1 MKRAPGASR
10 VKKYP
15 GNFCCN
21 MPSDQMKPSFTI
33 LAIYSEDDF
42 WDLVNKGVIK
52 TSFKRT

>member
-21 MPSDQMKPSFTI
+21 MPSDQIKPSFTI